1 MHRSS
6 DHTEK
11 TGLDKVISTHSIGC
25 MCDLHPDYARINNW
39 NTGFGIVTK
48 DDDGKY
54 EFENHKIIN
63 GKVY

>member
-1 MHRSS
+1 
-6 DHTEK
+6 
-11 TGLDKVISTHSIGC
+11 

-48 DDDGKY
+48 DDDGKF

-63 GKVY
+63 GKVF